1 MSTTPARL
9 SALAARDGTPLF
21 VYALETLRARL
32 GLARA
37 SLEPGTRLLY
47 AMKANPHPAL
57 LRALVPLMDG
67 VDVASL
73 GELQQARA
81 AGASL
86 VSLAGPGKTDAALAA
101 GADVV
106 VVESIAELG
115 RVAPG
120 AAVLVRLNPRRRV
133 RAFAVSTT
141 GGPSPFGVDEEDL
154 PALASAIHTARDARG
169 LRYLGIHVHAGSQC
183 ASARAY
189 LEHISE
195 VLELGARLAVDH
207 ELPPAH
213 VCFGGGWG
221 VAQDDHGHDLDLSVL
236 SAGLTQSLDRW
247 ARHTGAPRPVPS
259 FELGRWLVAE
269 AGTYVAT
276 VIATKVSRGVTF
288 VILDGGLNHLL
299 AATDAFGR
307 ERPHPPLENLTRP
320 EAPRTRVTVVGPL
333 CTPLDVLGRDVELP
347 RPEPG
352 DRLAFRR
359 VGAYGL
365 SFSPSAF
372 LGHPQPAERLDEGH
386 DVLAEA

>member
-1 MSTTPARL
+1 MTLSPARL
-9 SALAARDGTPLF
+9 LALAERHGTPLYA
-21 VYALETLRARL
+21 YALDTVRQRL
-32 GLARA
+32 AAARA
-37 SLEPGTRLLY
+37 ALEPGTRLLY
-47 AMKANPHPAL
+47 ALKANPNPDL
-57 LRALVPLMDG
+57 LRALVPLTDG

-73 GELQQARA
+73 GELERARA
-81 AGASL
+81 AGATH
-86 VSLAGPGKTDAALAA
+86 VSLAGPGKTDEALAA
-101 GADVV
+101 GADVI
-106 VVESIAELG
+106 VVESIAELR
-115 RVAPG
+115 RVPPG

-141 GGPSPFGVDEEDL
+141 GAPSPFGVDEEEL
-154 PALASAIHTARDARG
+154 PALAAALHAACNTRG
-169 LRYLGIHVHAGSQC
+169 LRYRGIHVHAGSQC

-189 LEHISE
+189 LEHVAE

-207 ELPPAH
+207 ALPPAH

-221 VAQDDHGHDLDLSVL
+221 VAQDAHGHDLDLAVL
-236 SAGLTQSLDRW
+236 GPGLTQALDRW
-247 ARHTGAPRPVPS
+247 SQHTGAPRPVPS

-269 AGTYVAT
+269 AGSYAAT
-276 VIATKVSRGVTF
+276 VLSTKVSRGVTF

-320 EAPRTRVTVVGPL
+320 DAPRVRVTVVGPL
-333 CTPLDVLGRDVELP
+333 CTPLDVLARDVELP

-352 DRLAFRR
+352 DTLAFRR

-372 LGHPQPAERLDEGH
+372 LGHAPPVEVLDDG
-386 DVLAEA
+386 DAPV